1 MKLEKQTQLYFQ
13 ACREVRE
20 LPECS
25 DYTVFKKLAHNL
37 WLALMLKENIINTKE
52 YNENLV
58 T

>member
-1 MKLEKQTQLYFQ
+1 MRLEKQTQLYFQ

-37 WLALMLKENIINTKE
+37 WLSLMLKEDLIEIKE
-52 YNENLV
+52 YVKELQA
-58 T
+58 